1 MYGSTDG
8 HSRGASQVTLVD
20 HSTHHSQQDPEEDSR
35 PKDLKAML
43 KDPSLRAIMGSG
55 ALLVFLYSGF
65 DVLFSLSCFTPIEDG
80 GLGLPVR
87 LPTPPIDRLNS
98 LSKIA
103 YQNRLRILHRR
114 VHSDDI
120 PTLHHPFCPTR
131 VRQSPSI
138 QFLHVFIPIRFWD
151 FGVASSYCQD
161 GI

>member
-1 MYGSTDG
+1 
-8 HSRGASQVTLVD
+8 
-20 HSTHHSQQDPEEDSR
+20 
-35 PKDLKAML
+35 ML

-87 LPTPPIDRLNS
+87 LPIPPIDRLNS